1 MTFELTKL
9 LTANNRDAKKRLLGI
24 SAGVAVGVALFLLI
38 WGTYNGMQQR
48 ELRSAWTQLGAQSA
62 VPSTGEI
69 GPTAKAQELTTAQAL
84 ASVSRD
90 FYHGQAITRVTVA
103 VPPGYTGRIPGID
116 HLPQPGTFLAS
127 PALAALIHVVPA
139 GQLGDRYGRLSGV
152 IADAALASPD
162 SLVAIIGQTPEY
174 LATEPN
180 VTVVSEFTGNAYE
193 GNSNYLTLAI
203 IGEIAILI
211 PVLLLVSIVTGL
223 GAIQRRERF
232 ATLRLIGA
240 TPGLVARI
248 AATETALTSVVGA
261 LVGVILALALAPL
274 AARIPIDGITFFV
287 ADILVDPIRASL
299 VVVATVAVTTFVA
312 WRRAHRASIGP
323 LGNSQQQHERQPRAL
338 SLMPLITGVTAL
350 VTPTIATSNHIFVP
364 RADLLI
370 VAGFILTTI
379 GLLIAGPY
387 LTFLMSRIGAR
398 YASGAAGVVA
408 FNRIRR
414 LPRTTFRSVSGL
426 VIALFLVSVFA
437 TAVTTVEKATARSD
451 DGEHL
456 SMSTLIVRP
465 LAEPAPEQM
474 KALAASPGVQHAG
487 LGFFHLELGGPFFT
501 HTDAQ
506 QLGLMASAHNE
517 ITSTDFIAVNPSF
530 ENNEPLTVRDAPGID
545 RSELVNPIML
555 IATDGTPTGL
565 ELARTSAIVS
575 GIEFYDAPQTRAE
588 LQYDYMTT
596 LASSFASLANIGI
609 LITAL
614 ISVVSLA
621 VATIGGIL
629 DRRRVFGLLRL
640 MGMPLRTLR
649 RIIASETALPLGTV
663 FGACISL
670 GSIVAWAVVAG
681 LSGGRRTID
690 WPGFSF
696 YIVIALSLILAIL
709 SVMATFSSAE
719 KNTGIS
725 TTRYE

>member
-127 PALAALIHVVPA
+127 PALATLIHVVPA
-139 GQLGDRYGRLSGV
+139 GQLGDRYGHLSGV

-180 VTVVSEFTGNAYE
+180 VTVVSEFTGNAYG

-203 IGEIAILI
+203 IGGIAILI

-240 TPGLVARI
+240 TPGVVARI

-312 WRRAHRASIGP
+312 WRRAHRGSIGP

-338 SLMPLITGVTAL
+338 SLMPLIAGVTAL
-350 VTPTIATSNHIFVP
+350 VATSNHIFVP

-437 TAVTTVEKATARSD
+437 TAVTSVEKATARSD

-487 LGFFHLELGGPFFT
+487 LGFFHLKLGGPFFT
-501 HTDAQ
+501 HIDAQ
-506 QLGLMASAHNE
+506 QLGLMDSALNE
-517 ITSTDFIAVNPSF
+517 ITSTDFIAVNPGF
-530 ENNEPLTVRDAPGID
+530 ENNEPLTVRDAPRIN

-588 LQYDYMTT
+588 LQYDYTTT

-681 LSGGRRTID
+681 LSDGRRTID